1 MSNRIQIRHGI
12 NTPMPNSLLPYELGY
27 LDNENSKSLYIGGKD
42 GIPIELINTQSIK
55 SIQDK
60 INIKN
65 INEEQVN
72 NIILTK
78 DDYKNFYALNIED
91 FINSYNLVTLNSL
104 QDFQISINSLPI
116 IPLNKG
122 GTGAENATQAAN
134 NLEVLSLNGGIMR
147 NSIDMGNNAIINL
160 PDPTQNNQAA
170 TKQYVDNKLGNIS
183 SFNKAELLWEGQ
195 EYNNM
200 GEGIISF
207 PRDANKTYSIFLVV
221 FYSLGYDYISYVIPN
236 DTMTR
241 ITHLYYDAATR
252 YTRGILIFN
261 NNVDDFTNTP
271 AYALQITNVWSNAT
285 TTSTSYNNKLIPV
298 YIYGIG

>member
-1 MSNRIQIRHGI
+1 MSNRIQIRHGT
-12 NTPMPNSLLPYELGY
+12 NAPMPNSLLPYELGY

-55 SIQDK
+55 NIQDK

-91 FINSYNLVTLNSL
+91 FINSYNLVTLDSL

-134 NLEVLSLNGGIMR
+134 NLQVLSLNGGIMR

-160 PDPTQNNQAA
+160 PEPTQNNQAA

-195 EYNNM
+195 EYNNL
-200 GEGIISF
+200 GESVISF
-207 PRDANKTYSIFLVV
+207 PRNANKTYSIFLVV

-236 DTMTR
+236 DIMNK

-252 YTRGILIFN
+252 YTRGISILN
-261 NNVDDFTNTP
+261 NAIDDIEGTP
-271 AYALQITNVWSNAT
+271 TYQVYTTNVWSNAT
-285 TTSTSYNNKLIPV
+285 TTSTSYNNRLIPV